1 MSGELRS
8 VRVTSGSLDCRA
20 AWAVPLA
27 WAPHTGAEIP
37 MVAALLAAV
46 YALAPIAGPAQG
58 GSIVTLPLPAGCAAT
73 ACHFGTAG
81 SAPATVVRG
90 NVVCTAPPALQTGA
104 ATSLLEGVALNTS
117 VFYGSAQLHGDL
129 VHLTRPGAQDVG
141 TPGSASFENIGTLV
155 VPPPL
160 TNSLAS
166 AALRLSFE
174 LLVGRGT
181 GGEGFSVSFAAV
193 PRGMQVDE
201 RGVADSLAI
210 SFAR

>member
-1 MSGELRS
+1 MAMSPQRTDHFGS
-8 VRVTSGSLDCRA
+8 SAGSLLKNSRRQQP
-20 AWAVPLA
+20 AW
-27 WAPHTGAEIP
+27 
-37 MVAALLAAV
+37 MVVGLLAAV

-58 GSIVTLPLPAGCAAT
+58 GSIVTLPQPAGCAAA
-73 ACHFGTAG
+73 ACHFGAAD
-81 SAPATVVRG
+81 SAAATIVGG
-90 NVVCTAPPALQTGA
+90 NVFCTAPPALQTGS
-104 ATSLLEGVALNTS
+104 ATSLLDGVALDAS
-117 VFYGSAQLHGDL
+117 MLYGSAQRHGDL
-129 VHLTRPGAQDVG
+129 VHLTRPGAQDVV
-141 TPGSASFENIGTLV
+141 TPPGSASFESIGTLV

-160 TNSLAS
+160 TKSLAS
-166 AALRLSFE
+166 SALRLSFE

>member
-1 MSGELRS
+1 ML
-8 VRVTSGSLDCRA
+8 
-20 AWAVPLA
+20 PLL
-27 WAPHTGAEIP
+27 
-37 MVAALLAAV
+37 VAAEF
-46 YALAPIAGPAQG
+46 ALAPIAGPAQG
-58 GSIVTLPLPAGCAAT
+58 GSIVTLPLPAGCAT
-73 ACHFGTAG
+73 ASCHFGAAG
-81 SAPATVVRG
+81 SAAATVVGG

-104 ATSLLEGVALNTS
+104 ATSLLEGFALNTS
-117 VFYGSAQLHGDL
+117 MFYGSAQRHGDL

-141 TPGSASFENIGTLV
+141 TPGSASFENMGTLV

-166 AALRLSFE
+166 SALRLRFE
-174 LLVGRGT
+174 LRVGRGT

-201 RGVADSLAI
+201 RGVAGSLAI